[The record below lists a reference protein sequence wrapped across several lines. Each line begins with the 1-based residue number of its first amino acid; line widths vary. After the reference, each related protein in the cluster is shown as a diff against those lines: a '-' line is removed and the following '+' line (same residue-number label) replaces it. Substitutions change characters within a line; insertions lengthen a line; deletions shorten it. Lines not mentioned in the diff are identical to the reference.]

1 MNCMFEQ
8 AFKRLFVVLLPLF
21 FIALAFFIISMES
34 KKQMGLFTRVQPEEC
49 QLLLGV
55 SPFSKKK
62 PKTENSK
69 KEATDLSRFSVSSS
83 SLGESYF
90 LTKEELLKSLKA
102 VENILQEKTFFVWPL
117 VLNKDEEWI
126 LSEKVFFIL
135 PTGERK
141 EISHLTYEEILYSQN
156 LDLQTKNTQKHE
168 LRSNKRKQNQKREN
182 KEKQNQKRENKKK
195 QNQKRENKEKQN
207 QKRENKEKQNQKREN
222 KEKQSRKKENKKSQK
237 NTNKIQI
244 INSNQDVLTLNTAL
258 SYMPKNS
265 HFLFFLLGSDRQ
277 KIIKNLDKAL
287 LQTRGAVYIS
297 SDNERLLDE
306 LYQHSF
312 QSDFKI
318 LHSYKSLIRLEM
330 ISAVSHSFYER
341 FKGDGLIVPDL
352 FSPISFDTL
361 VFLKQQRK
369 LLFFEKDPPYKKED
383 KKWIENS
390 AAVIS
395 SQIQETLSYLHQETK
410 CSF

>member
-1 MNCMFEQ
+1 MFEQ
-8 AFKRLFVVLLPLF
+8 AFKRLFIVLLPFF

-34 KKQMGLFTRVQPEEC
+34 KKQMDLFTRVQPEEC
-49 QLLLGV
+49 RLLLGV

-62 PKTENSK
+62 TKTENSK
-69 KEATDLSRFSVSSS
+69 KEITDLSRFSVSSS

-102 VENILQEKTFFVWPL
+102 VENIPQEKTFFVWPL
-117 VLNKDEEWI
+117 VLNKEGEWI
-126 LSEKVFFIL
+126 ISEKVFFML
-135 PTGERK
+135 PSGERK
-141 EISHLTYEEILYSQN
+141 EISHLTYEEILYSQK
-156 LDLQTKNTQKHE
+156 LDLQTKKAQKHE
-168 LRSNKRKQNQKREN
+168 LSSNKEIQNQERQNKESQNQKRQNKEKLNLKREN
-182 KEKQNQKRENKKK
+182 KE
-195 QNQKRENKEKQN
+195 
-207 QKRENKEKQNQKREN
+207 
-222 KEKQSRKKENKKSQK
+222 SQK
-237 NTNKIQI
+237 NTAKTQVISSDQA
-244 INSNQDVLTLNTAL
+244 VLTLNTAL

-277 KIIKNLDKAL
+277 RIIKHLDKAL
-287 LQTRGAVYIS
+287 LKARGAVYIS

-306 LYQHSF
+306 LYQYSF

-330 ISAVSHSFYER
+330 ISALSHSFYER

-352 FSPISFDTL
+352 FSPISFDTV

-383 KKWIENS
+383 KRWIES
-390 AAVIS
+390 SSAVIS

>member
-8 AFKRLFVVLLPLF
+8 AFKRLFVVLLPFF

-34 KKQMGLFTRVQPEEC
+34 KKQMDLFTRSQSEEC

-55 SPFSKKK
+55 SPLSKKK

-69 KEATDLSRFSVSSS
+69 KEITDLSRFSVSGSV
-83 SLGESYF
+83 LGESYF
-90 LTKEELLKSLKA
+90 LTKEELLKSLKS
-102 VENILQEKTFFVWPL
+102 VENIPQEKTFFVWPL
-117 VLNKDEEWI
+117 VLNKEEEWI

-141 EISHLTYEEILYSQN
+141 EISHLTYEEVVYSQK
-156 LDLQTKNTQKHE
+156 LDLQTKNSQKYE
-168 LRSNKRKQNQKREN
+168 LSSNKGGQNQKKQSQKIEN
-182 KEKQNQKRENKKK
+182 KEN
-195 QNQKRENKEKQN
+195 
-207 QKRENKEKQNQKREN
+207 
-222 KEKQSRKKENKKSQK
+222 QK
-237 NTNKIQI
+237 NTNKTQI
-244 INSNQDVLTLNTAL
+244 INSNQNVLTLNTAL

-265 HFLFFLLGSDRQ
+265 HFLFFFLGSDRQ

-287 LQTRGAVYIS
+287 LKARGTVYIS

-306 LYQHSF
+306 LYQYSF

-330 ISAVSHSFYER
+330 ISAVAHSFYER

-352 FSPISFDTL
+352 FSPISFNTL

-390 AAVIS
+390 SAVIS